1 MIELILQIALIINGL
16 FLSRVG
22 VVYIFS
28 PLQTRPTETV
38 GQERQIFTLREANPG
53 PLDGLRFMLTTK
65 LGINVSHLA
74 ITKYILHPAANVESC
89 KIHQCQTFQRPRVE
103 VQSQWGYKN
112 EVLNGPGLDLLH
124 ILVPLYGGS
133 LFTIGIFNLTAFF
146 LFEIKESSYVLLA
159 SGICFWLGTI
169 FVRSTFSK
177 KTLNH
182 YKTGLTQV
190 GGQGGQVPS
199 RFFAENLTLSLPGG
213 QIMPTTVLN
222 APSDFQT
229 LRRPCKKGRNNFL
242 DSLHALVGLACL
254 IAGIL
259 GCAYG

>member
-22 VVYIFS
+22 VVYICS
-28 PLQTRPTETV
+28 PLQARPTEIV
-38 GQERQIFTLREANPG
+38 GQERRILTLREANPL

-65 LGINVSHLA
+65 LGINVGHLA
-74 ITKYILHPAANVESC
+74 ITKYILHPAANTESC
-89 KIHQCQTFQRPRVE
+89 RIHQCQTFQRPRVE

-112 EVLNGPGLDLLH
+112 EVLNGPGLDLLQ

-133 LFTIGIFNLTAFF
+133 LFTIGIFNLTACF

-182 YKTGLTQV
+182 YKTGLSRM
-190 GGQGGQVPS
+190 GGPRQVPS
-199 RFFAENLTLSLPGG
+199 QFFAENLTLSLPGG
-213 QIMPTTVLN
+213 QIMPTTVLH

-229 LRRPCKKGRNNFL
+229 LRRSCKKGRNKLL
-242 DSLHALVGLACL
+242 DLLHALVGLACL